1 MQVAREREFDEQ
13 KAVDRAMR
21 LFWRKG
27 YGAAPLPELLREMGL
42 SRGSFYNAFGQKRQ
56 VLAASLRQYVDGGMD
71 GVLLP
76 LLEPDAGR
84 AEIEETFRRML
95 AHTVG
100 DKGRYG
106 CLVNN
111 CMAEI
116 APRDAKARKLLIQA
130 RTVVED
136 GFARAA
142 QRGQTDGTISRR
154 ESPRAIGRFLLNTFS
169 GLNVAAKG
177 RPGREVLEDITRVAL
192 RILD

>member
-1 MQVAREREFDEQ
+1 MAREREFDED
-13 KAVDRAMR
+13 KAIDKAMR

-27 YGAAPLPELLREMGL
+27 YGAAPLPDLLREMGL
-42 SRGSFYNAFGQKRQ
+42 SRGSFYNAFGQKWQ
-56 VLAASLRQYVDGGMD
+56 VLADSVRQYMDGAMD

-84 AEIEETFRRML
+84 TQIEETFRRML
-95 AHTVG
+95 VHASG
-100 DKGRYG
+100 DEGRYG

-111 CMAEI
+111 CMTEI

-130 RTVVED
+130 RAVVED

-169 GLNVAAKG
+169 GLNVASKG
-177 RPGREVLEDITRVAL
+177 RPGREVLEDIARVAL

>member
-1 MQVAREREFDEQ
+1 MAREREFDEH
-13 KAVDRAMR
+13 KAIDKAMR

-27 YGAAPLPELLREMGL
+27 YDASPLPDLLREMGV

-56 VLAASLRQYVDGGMD
+56 VLADSVRQYVDGGMD

-84 AEIEETFRRML
+84 AQIEETFRRML
-95 AHTVG
+95 AHTSG
-100 DKGRYG
+100 HKGRYG
-106 CLVNN
+106 CLINN
-111 CMAEI
+111 CMTEI
-116 APRDAKARKLLIQA
+116 APRDANARKLLIQA
-130 RTVVED
+130 RAVVED

-169 GLNVAAKG
+169 GLNVASKG
-177 RPGREVLEDITRVAL
+177 RPGREVLEDIARVAL